1 MEMLGDGS
9 SSKPREATTPI
20 PESRTQSPFSH
31 FFPKGSGLARGK
43 QWSLHGSSWSA
54 TVPLLAGVLALGLQ
68 QDGAV
73 SQGMPWLSLLTPL
86 FVSRKA

>member
-9 SSKPREATTPI
+9 SSSPGGNLHPM

-43 QWSLHGSSWSA
+43 QWSLHG
-54 TVPLLAGVLALGLQ
+54 
-68 QDGAV
+68 
-73 SQGMPWLSLLTPL
+73 
-86 FVSRKA
+86 